1 MLYNFLII
9 KNIIIQIYIWTLR
22 FYKIQNNNQKGFIFF
37 KNNILLQKRLLDQLN
52 ELEELKNELEP

>member
-37 KNNILLQKRLLDQLN
+37 KNNILLQKKTIGSI
-52 ELEELKNELEP
+52 E